1 MNSPV
6 YTFGPHAHPAAALSL
21 RDALVDTFP
30 SFTFEVEMM
39 STLDG
44 FKEAV
49 VLKGPTNTKAWERMV
64 MFSRGFVAGFGGGIE
79 PPTRQQAVRRTLT
92 RADCPAAK
100 RKSDPPPPDST
111 PTLPSQPAPKLPVRR
126 HTMIG
131 IPLPRRD

>member
-6 YTFGPHAHPAAALSL
+6 YTFGPHAPAAIALSL
-21 RDALVDTFP
+21 KDALADTFP
-30 SFTFEVEMM
+30 SFSFDVEMM

-44 FKEAV
+44 FKAAV
-49 VLKGPTNTKAWERMV
+49 VLKGSTKAKAWERMI

-79 PPTRQQAVRRTLT
+79 PTTRQQAVRRTMT

-111 PTLPSQPAPKLPVRR
+111 PTRLSRPAPKLPVRR
-126 HTMIG
+126 RTLLG
-131 IPLPRRD
+131 IPPPRRD